1 MNKTLQFI
9 IICLFLPQLI
19 LIPQNKKNSQYGIFE
34 LNTDVG
40 NTALKGTA
48 VFNSIENQYIVSGS
62 GENMWF
68 DKDAFQYVWKKISG
82 NVSITADI
90 SWIGGGTNPHRK
102 AGVVVRQNLSPGS
115 VYIDAIIHGD
125 GLTSLQYRENENS
138 ITKEIQS
145 GFKAPKK
152 ITLTKSGDYFYMSAT
167 NENNV
172 LKPAGGSCRV
182 KIEEPFYIGLG
193 VCSHDNT
200 IIESAVFSNVEI
212 KEINLIESGK
222 KMLESSL
229 EIIDIE
235 SKNRKVVFCTE
246 GHIEAPNWSL
256 DGNYFI
262 YNSNGLLY
270 KITIEGNKPEKINT
284 GFAVNCNNDHG
295 LSPDNS
301 QIVISDQTNNG
312 KSQIYIL
319 PIEGGTPKLITANSP
334 SYWHGW
340 SPDGKTLVYC
350 AERGGNYDVYSISV
364 NGEEEVRLT
373 NANGLDDGPEF
384 SPDGKFIYF
393 NSERTGKM
401 QIWRMNS
408 DGSDQRQITNDELN
422 NWFPHPS
429 PNGKYIVFLTYAS
442 DVEGHPAN
450 KDVMLRIMSLENG
463 EIQILTKLFGGQGTI
478 NVPSWSPDSKKV
490 AFISYREIIQ

>member
-1 MNKTLQFI
+1 MNKTLQLIF
-9 IICLFLPQLI
+9 ICLFLPQLI
-19 LIPQNKKNSQYGIFE
+19 LIPQSKKNSQYGFFE
-34 LNTDVG
+34 LNTDIG
-40 NTALKGTA
+40 NTALKGTT
-48 VFNSIENQYIVSGS
+48 VYNSTENKYIISGS

-68 DKDAFQYVWKKISG
+68 DKDEFQYVWKKVSG
-82 NVSITADI
+82 NISISADI
-90 SWIGGGTNPHRK
+90 SWIGNGVNPHRK
-102 AGVVVRQNLSPGS
+102 AGIVIRQNLSPGS
-115 VYIDAIIHGD
+115 VYVDAVIHGD

-138 ITKEIQS
+138 LTKEIQS
-145 GFKAPKK
+145 NFKAPQK
-152 ITLTKSGDYFYMSAT
+152 IILTKAGDYFYMTAA
-167 NENNV
+167 NENND
-172 LKPAGGSCRV
+172 LRSAGGSCRV
-182 KIEEPFYIGLG
+182 KIEEPFYVGFG
-193 VCSHDNT
+193 VCSHDNSKSET
-200 IIESAVFSNVEI
+200 AVFSNVEI
-212 KEINLIESGK
+212 KEILSNENGE

-235 SKNRKVVFCTE
+235 SKNRKVIFCTE
-246 GHIEAPNWSL
+246 NHIEAPNWFL
-256 DGNYFI
+256 DGNFFI

-270 KITIEGNKPEKINT
+270 KIPIDGSMSEKINT

-319 PIEGGTPKLITANSP
+319 PVEGGTPKLITPNSP

-350 AERGGNYDVYSISV
+350 AERGGNFDVYSISV
-364 NGEEEVRLT
+364 NGGDEVRLT
-373 NANGLDDGPEF
+373 NTDGLDDGPEF
-384 SPDGKFIYF
+384 SPDGKYIYF
-393 NSERTGKM
+393 NSIRTGKM

-408 DGSDQRQITNDELN
+408 NGSDQRQITNDDFN

-429 PNGKYIVFLTYAS
+429 PDGKYIVFLTYERN
-442 DVEGHPAN
+442 VEGHPAN

-478 NVPSWSPDSKKV
+478 NVPSWSPDSKKI
-490 AFISYREIIQ
+490 AFISYREIN